1 MNQRTFFAD
10 GLLVVTALIWG
21 TAFVAQRMGMDHMEP
36 WAFNAVRFLIG
47 SFALLPLLLWARRS
61 GPIFSGAT
69 WMGGIAMGLLLTAG
83 AGLQQWGLVY
93 TTAGKAAFITGLY
106 LVLVPVMVLFLGQK
120 TKRDTWAGIM
130 LALPGL
136 ALLTLEDDMSI
147 NKGDML
153 EIIGAF
159 FWAAH
164 LILIDRL
171 ASRHNVIALAFIQ
184 FLASSI
190 LCFGIAGLFENWT
203 IEQVKATAL
212 PLLYVGIMST
222 GVAYTLQIVGQKSA
236 PVAHASIILSLET
249 VFAVIAGYLFLNE
262 VLSLKALI
270 GCLLMLAGM
279 MISQLG
285 LHRIRRFFFR
295 NQPLAE

>member
-21 TAFVAQRMGMDHMEP
+21 SAFVAQRLGMDHMEP

-47 SFALLPLLLWARRS
+47 SFALIPLLIWQRRS

-69 WMGGIAMGLLLTAG
+69 LMGGIAMGVLLTAG
-83 AGLQQWGLVY
+83 AGLQQLGLVY

-106 LVLVPVMVLFLGQK
+106 LVIVPILGLLLRQK
-120 TKRDTWAGIM
+120 TNRDTWAGIM

-136 ALLTLEDDMSI
+136 ALLTLEDDLSI
-147 NKGDML
+147 NKGDMY
-153 EIIGAF
+153 EVFGAF

-171 ASRHNVIALAFIQ
+171 ASRHNVVALAFIQ
-184 FLASSI
+184 FVASSV
-190 LCFGIAGLFENWT
+190 LCFIIAGLFETWT
-203 IEQVKATAL
+203 FEQIQATAV

-222 GVAYTLQIVGQKSA
+222 GIAYTLQIVGQKSA

-262 VLSLKALI
+262 ILSAKALA
-270 GCLLMLAGM
+270 GCGLMLTGM
-279 MISQLG
+279 LVSQLG

-295 NQPLAE
+295 GQPAAE